1 MRWRRNCQGEVKVWR
16 GVGGKMRH
24 SSAPAGHDDPS
35 AASIKFSHWCKQQ
48 HKARVSR
55 RQAIA
60 SSRES
65 RISTKDGHTYHY
77 FYIGQCHHELLTV
90 GFLQR
95 QVTATASSVTI
106 ISDASRSICIISI
119 ITTTYSSTR
128 LYYSSLLFFKNHDD
142 RPTPQPRR

>member
-106 ISDASRSICIISI
+106 ISDADLFASFQ
-119 ITTTYSSTR
+119 SSPPPY
-128 LYYSSLLFFKNHDD
+128 LDSLYSSLLFFKNHDD